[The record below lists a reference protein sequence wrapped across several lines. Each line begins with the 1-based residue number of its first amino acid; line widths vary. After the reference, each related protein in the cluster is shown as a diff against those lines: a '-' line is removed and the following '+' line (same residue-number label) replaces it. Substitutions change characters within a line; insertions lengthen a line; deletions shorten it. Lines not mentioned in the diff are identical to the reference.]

1 MIRLFASCDFRNI
14 GISALR
20 SQIRACGA
28 AIVRPGEKMMT
39 TAAATPLQVKGGAFL
54 IEDRLP
60 NEIFTA
66 EDLNEEHLAIART
79 VDQFWT
85 SEVEPHLDAIR
96 QQTPG
101 VALSVLRKAAELG
114 LAAIPIPEKFGGM
127 EMDLPSVMIAGEHL
141 ARDASYGS
149 WHSSHTGI
157 GTLPVLFFGNEEQQ
171 RRYLPKLAKVELLA
185 AYALTE
191 PLAGSDALAVRTRA
205 DLSADGKYYVLN
217 GQKMWITNGGAADLF
232 TVFAKVGG
240 EKFTAF
246 LVERS
251 FPGVTSGAEE
261 HKMGIKGSSTTAVFF
276 DNVRVPVE
284 NLLGEIGRGHI
295 IAFNILNIGRL
306 KLGPGAVGG
315 AKNVLAICLKYAKER
330 KAFGSAIAEFG
341 AIQHKLAE
349 MAIRTFAVESMVW
362 RVVGLIES
370 QLAQSAHD
378 HDKDKHADSQ
388 TELKAVEEYATECS
402 MIKVYA
408 SEMLDY
414 VVDEG
419 VQIHGGYGYH
429 QDYAV
434 ERAYR
439 DSRINRIFEG
449 TNEINRLLITG
460 MLLKRAARG
469 QLALIPAVQAVL
481 NETVKEATGAAGAD
495 EEARLVQGA
504 KKIAL
509 STIGIAYHKYGV
521 ELEKQQ
527 EIVMNISD
535 IVMEVFAMES
545 SLLRSRKLAASGQ
558 GTNAANMCA
567 VFLRE
572 AMDRVEVSARNVVG
586 ACSSGPALRENMAT
600 LRGFA
605 NYDPLDGVALRRNIA
620 GRLLAAGRY
629 TV

>member
-1 MIRLFASCDFRNI
+1 
-14 GISALR
+14 
-20 SQIRACGA
+20 
-28 AIVRPGEKMMT
+28 MMT
-39 TAAATPLQVKGGAFL
+39 TIAATPLQVKGGAFL
-54 IEDRLP
+54 IEDRSP

-79 VDQFWT
+79 VDQFWAN
-85 SEVEPHLDAIR
+85 EVEPHLVAIR

-157 GTLPVLFFGNEEQQ
+157 GTLPVLFFGNEEQK

-261 HKMGIKGSSTTAVFF
+261 HKMGIKGSSTTAVYF

-284 NLLGEIGRGHI
+284 NVLGEIGRGHI

-341 AIQHKLAE
+341 AIQYKLSE

-378 HDKDKHADSQ
+378 KDKHANSQ
-388 TELKAVEEYATECS
+388 TELKAVEEYAAECS

-460 MLLKRAARG
+460 MLLKRVARG
-469 QLALIPAVQAVL
+469 QLRLIPAVQAVVGGPG
-481 NETVKEATGAAGAD
+481 NGATASASTDKDKD
-495 EEARLVQGA
+495 EDARLVQSA

-509 STIGIAYHKYGV
+509 FTIGIAYQKYGA

-545 SLLRSRKLAASGQ
+545 SLLRSRKLAASGK
-558 GTNAANMCA
+558 GTNAADMCA

-572 AMDRVEVSARNVVG
+572 AMDRVEVSARNVIG
-586 ACSSGPALRENMAT
+586 ACSAGHALRKNMAT

-605 NYDPLDGVALRRNIA
+605 NYDPLDGVALRRDIA
-620 GRLLAAGRY
+620 GRLLAAARY

>member
-1 MIRLFASCDFRNI
+1 
-14 GISALR
+14 
-20 SQIRACGA
+20 
-28 AIVRPGEKMMT
+28 MT

-54 IEDRLP
+54 IEDRSP

-85 SEVEPHLDAIR
+85 NDVEPHLEAIR

-157 GTLPVLFFGNEEQQ
+157 GTLPVLFFGNEEQK
-171 RRYLPKLAKVELLA
+171 RRYLPRLAKVELLA

-261 HKMGIKGSSTTAVFF
+261 HKMGIKGSSTTAVYF

-284 NLLGEIGRGHI
+284 NVLGEIGRGHI

-341 AIQHKLAE
+341 AIQYKLAE

-370 QLAQSAHD
+370 QLAQSD
-378 HDKDKHADSQ
+378 HDKQVDSQ
-388 TELKAVEEYATECS
+388 TELKAVEEYAAECS

-460 MLLKRAARG
+460 MLLKHAARG
-469 QLALIPAVQAVL
+469 QLGLIPAVQAVL
-481 NETVKEATGAAGAD
+481 NETVKETTGSAGAD
-495 EEARLVQGA
+495 EEARLVRSA

-509 STIGIAYHKYGV
+509 FMIGIAYQKHGA

-527 EIVMNISD
+527 EVVMNISD
-535 IVMEVFAMES
+535 IAMEVLAMES
-545 SLLRSRKLAASGQ
+545 SLLRSRKLAASGA
-558 GTNAANMCA
+558 GTNAADMCA

-572 AMDRVEVSARNVVG
+572 GLDRVEVSARNVIG
-586 ACSSGPALRENMAT
+586 ACSADTTLRENMST

-605 NYDPLDGVALRRNIA
+605 NYDPLDAIALRRNIA
-620 GRLLAAGRY
+620 GRLLAAARY

>member
-1 MIRLFASCDFRNI
+1 
-14 GISALR
+14 
-20 SQIRACGA
+20 
-28 AIVRPGEKMMT
+28 MT

-54 IEDRLP
+54 IEDRSP

-85 SEVEPHLDAIR
+85 NEVEPHLEAIR

-157 GTLPVLFFGNEEQQ
+157 GTLPVLFFGNEEQK

-261 HKMGIKGSSTTAVFF
+261 HKMGIKGSSTTAVYF

-284 NLLGEIGRGHI
+284 NVLGEIGRGHI

-315 AKNVLAICLKYAKER
+315 AKNVLAICLKYAQER
-330 KAFGSAIAEFG
+330 RAFGSAIAEFG

-370 QLAQSAHD
+370 QLAQSTH
-378 HDKDKHADSQ
+378 DKHADSQ
-388 TELKAVEEYATECS
+388 TELKAVEEYAAECS

-469 QLALIPAVQAVL
+469 QLGLIPAVQAVVGGPG
-481 NETVKEATGAAGAD
+481 NGATDSASTDKD
-495 EEARLVQGA
+495 EDARLVQSA

-509 STIGIAYHKYGV
+509 FTIGIGYQKYGA

-545 SLLRSRKLAASGQ
+545 TLLRSGKLAASGK
-558 GTNAANMCA
+558 GNNAADMCA

-572 AMDRVEVSARNVVG
+572 AMDRVEVSARNVIG
-586 ACSSGPALRENMAT
+586 ACSAGHALRENMAT

-620 GRLLAAGRY
+620 GRLLAAARY